1 MRVST
6 LSLYGMEDFV
16 DCSIKFISVLLSATY
31 AVKHKIHG
39 VMNAIN
45 HIISVFSKL
54 ESFLFQALILYGV
67 SLYMVHKVLHCL
79 STDRSLTHC
88 LYGPY
93 SLTCQGFD
101 WQCTSVLVSIGIL
114 TCHQYFWIYDGA
126 FASPT
131 VYCVHLMFLFIEFWF
146 PRTIKDLDKFANRI
160 DGYGDKLDADHPV
173 RNQLSRIRLMCH
185 LFL

>member
-45 HIISVFSKL
+45 HIISIFSKL
-54 ESFLFQALILYGV
+54 ESFLFQALILLYGV

-79 STDRSLTHC
+79 SRDCSLTRS
-88 LYGPY
+88 LYGP
-93 SLTCQGFD
+93 
-101 WQCTSVLVSIGIL
+101 
-114 TCHQYFWIYDGA
+114 
-126 FASPT
+126 
-131 VYCVHLMFLFIEFWF
+131 
-146 PRTIKDLDKFANRI
+146 
-160 DGYGDKLDADHPV
+160 
-173 RNQLSRIRLMCH
+173 
-185 LFL
+185 